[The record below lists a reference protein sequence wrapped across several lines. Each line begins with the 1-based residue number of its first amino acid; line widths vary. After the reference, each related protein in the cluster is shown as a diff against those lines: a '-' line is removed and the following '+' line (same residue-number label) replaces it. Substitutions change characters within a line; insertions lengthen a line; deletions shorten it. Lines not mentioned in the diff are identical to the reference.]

1 VSHIIGYR
9 CSDPTVSSHLLRAL
23 DKEMSLHPPG
33 ASGGVGLGWLQ
44 DERSLLRNHPKPP
57 AGLPSLLTMI
67 SDLPART
74 VIGNVRAPGLAP
86 LAAANLAPFRFKKW
100 LWVSP
105 TCDELPADIT
115 SEIPDHIGQNIR
127 GNSQAEW
134 AFHLVLA
141 ELSRLE
147 LLENPERDVKAVVSA
162 FSRSMAHVHEL
173 EMGVGPVILATSKWM
188 LAMSTDETLKFR
200 TVNAYEIQEEPLFA
214 GHKPRTQNYPAFRA
228 MMMTTAP
235 VTGAQWQEAP
245 ANQIVWFGAQNTPN
259 FHKP

>member
-1 VSHIIGYR
+1 MSHIIGYR
-9 CSDPTVSSHLLRAL
+9 CSDPTVSSHLLMAL
-23 DKEMSLHPPG
+23 DDEMSLHPPG
-33 ASGGVGLGWLQ
+33 PSGGVGLGWLQ

-74 VIGNVRAPGLAP
+74 VVGHVRAQGLSP

-105 TCDELPADIT
+105 TSDELPPEIT
-115 SEIPDHIGQNIR
+115 SEIPDHISQNIH

-134 AFHLVLA
+134 AFHVTLS
-141 ELSRLE
+141 ELNRLE

-162 FSRSMAHVHEL
+162 FSRSMAYL
-173 EMGVGPVILATSKWM
+173 QALGIMVGPVILATGKWM
-188 LAMSTDETLKFR
+188 LAMSSGETLKYR
-200 TVNAYEIQEEPLFA
+200 TVSGYEIQEEPLFA

-235 VTGAQWQEAP
+235 VVGSKWKEIP
-245 ANQIVWFGAQNTPN
+245 ANQIVWFDAQNTPN
-259 FHKP
+259 FPTI